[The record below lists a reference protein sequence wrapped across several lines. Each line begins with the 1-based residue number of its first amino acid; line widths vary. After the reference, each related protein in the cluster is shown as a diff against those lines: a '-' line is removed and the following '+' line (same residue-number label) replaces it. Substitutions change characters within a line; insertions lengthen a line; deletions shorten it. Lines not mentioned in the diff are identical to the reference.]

1 MASRRPL
8 FNRGFNSLLIT
19 QFLGAANDNI
29 LKQCLTFM
37 VATGIWSGSLA
48 EGGLGEGGQ
57 VVPTLCLTIPF
68 ILMSGYAG
76 QIADRF
82 SKRSV
87 MLAVKLA
94 EVPIAGV
101 AFLGF
106 CLQNLWVTL
115 AGLLLLATQAAFFGP
130 AKYGVIPELV
140 EERELSRANGLLNML
155 TNLAVI
161 AGSLAAGPLS
171 DLFDPKRELAASVE
185 PVPWAPGAALVGIAL
200 LGIASV
206 VFMPKLVAQ
215 RPDLK
220 YRLNPFTTYWE
231 SLRQMAQGPLLA
243 VVLAWSAFYMI
254 GMIALLVLPEYERIL
269 SISYTKTSYLL
280 GILGVAIAMG
290 SVITGVISG
299 DRIRPNL
306 IPLGALGMTV
316 CFVLLG
322 VLTPSYGSVAVLIF
336 LAGFS
341 AGFYIIPLQ
350 ALMQYLSPN
359 DERGRFLGTANA
371 LSFCFTTFGAVL
383 FWLASNPI
391 GMPANRIHLICGAL
405 ALVGVITGW
414 VYFRRIAAS
423 HVK

>member
-1 MASRRPL
+1 MASRRRL
-8 FNRGFNSLLIT
+8 FNRGFNSLLVT

-29 LKQCLTFM
+29 LKQCLVFM

-57 VVPTLCLTIPF
+57 VVPTICLTAPF

-87 MLAVKLA
+87 TLVVKLA
-94 EVPIAGV
+94 ELPIALL
-101 AFLGF
+101 AMLGF
-106 CLQNLWVTL
+106 CLQNLWLTL
-115 AGLLLLATQAAFFGP
+115 VGMLLLATQSAFFGP
-130 AKYGVIPELV
+130 AKYGMIPELV

-161 AGSLAAGPLS
+161 VGSLAAGPLS
-171 DLFDPKRELAASVE
+171 DLFDPKRAATVTAQ
-185 PVPWAPGAALVGIAL
+185 PVLWAPGAALVVIAL
-200 LGIASV
+200 LGIVSAL
-206 VFMPKLVAQ
+206 FMPKLEAH

-220 YRLNPFTTYWE
+220 YDLNPFRTYGQ
-231 SLRQMAQGPLLA
+231 SLRQMAKGPLLA

-280 GILGVAIAMG
+280 GLLGVAIAIG

-306 IPLGALGMTV
+306 IPIGALGMTV

-322 VLTPSYGSVAVLIF
+322 VLTPSYGSVALLIF

-350 ALMQYLSPN
+350 ALMQYLSPH

-371 LSFCFTTFGAVL
+371 LSFCFTTFGALL
-383 FWLASNPI
+383 FWVASNPI

-423 HVK
+423 HAK